1 MSILRF
7 GVGFIL
13 AGGGVKMSDGRK
25 IYCMFCG
32 RFVGLIRDAKLM
44 KGLKFVC
51 RDCPKKSKEDES
63 FYRILNEIVGGKK

>member
-1 MSILRF
+1 MNE
-7 GVGFIL
+7 
-13 AGGGVKMSDGRK
+13 GRK

-51 RDCPKKSKEDES
+51 RDCQKPKSDLFDVLDAMK
-63 FYRILNEIVGGKK
+63 R

>member
-1 MSILRF
+1 M
-7 GVGFIL
+7 
-13 AGGGVKMSDGRK
+13 DEGRK

-51 RDCPKKSKEDES
+51 RYCPKKSKEEEA
-63 FYRILNEIVGGKK
+63 FFQGFNKIFGGKK

>member
-1 MSILRF
+1 
-7 GVGFIL
+7 
-13 AGGGVKMSDGRK
+13 
-25 IYCMFCG
+25 MFCG

-63 FYRILNEIVGGKK
+63 FYRIFNEIVGGKK